1 VTLPSRLAFGHCI
14 LSVLLLLSLNDASA
28 QTSGSISGSVR
39 DSTGSALPGISL
51 TLSESG
57 SATSSMHTTTDK
69 FGAFHFDHIALGSYR
84 FSSDQPGDTIAPNG
98 PVMLSLETPVLHR
111 DLTLTSASDS
121 PYKPQPAPQLQAAG
135 IRGYIDPGG
144 YSAPAGAAAASKL
157 IQGAADLNRPSNNAD
172 QDIDAACWHET
183 ALLKA
188 VHDRPENAAVHRR
201 LGQYYLAQHQ
211 LEKALAEFQR
221 ARMLDEH
228 DPETLVSLAV
238 TLLQTRQ
245 FAKAHD
251 LLVANA
257 SGADQAEIHRLLA
270 RSDEGVGA
278 FQQASLEYQVAAAL
292 EPTEANFYGAGYEL
306 ILAGSAAAAV
316 MVFDAGTARYPE
328 SITLTLGMGTA
339 DFLLGQSAEA
349 TRIFL
354 RCAMLHPD
362 DSRLYPFLSASF
374 TISGIDPD
382 AVESTFARYYQ
393 LHPEDANAAYF
404 YALMLVHR
412 NSADTIKASVD
423 AETLLKRAIQLE
435 PLFAK
440 AHLQLGNVYL
450 DGRDYTHAA
459 EEFATALRLDPGLWE
474 TRYKL
479 SAAYKRTGQ
488 LELADQQMRLFLA
501 KKSQNA
507 SENQASGPQLEEF
520 LSVFAKPDPKP
531 NPHAAC
537 AVRN

>member
-1 VTLPSRLAFGHCI
+1 MTLPSRLALGRCV
-14 LSVLLLLSLNDASA
+14 LPVLLLLSLNEVSA

-39 DSTGSALPGISL
+39 DSSGSMLPGISL

-57 SATSSMHTTTDK
+57 SATSSIHTTTDK
-69 FGAFHFDHIALGSYR
+69 LGAFHFDHIALGSYR
-84 FSSDQPGDTIAPNG
+84 LSTDQPGDTIALNT
-98 PVMLSLETPVLHR
+98 PVVLSAETPALHR

-121 PYKPQPAPQLQAAG
+121 PKKPPPALQLQAAG

-157 IQGAADLNRPSNNAD
+157 IQGAADLNRPSNDAD
-172 QDIDAACWHET
+172 QDIDAACSHET
-183 ALLKA
+183 TLLKA
-188 VHDRPENAAVHRR
+188 VLDRPNNTAVHRR

-211 LEKALAEFQR
+211 SEKALAELQR
-221 ARMLDEH
+221 ARILDEH

-238 TLLQTRQ
+238 TLLQMRQ

-270 RSDEGVGA
+270 RSDEGMGA
-278 FQQASLEYQVAAAL
+278 FQQASLEYQAAAAL
-292 EPTEANFYGAGYEL
+292 EPTEADFYGAGYEL

-316 MVFDAGTARYPE
+316 KVFDAGTAHYPG
-328 SITLTLGMGTA
+328 SITLLLGMGTA

-354 RCAMLHPD
+354 RCATLHPD

-374 TISGIDPD
+374 TISGTDPD

-393 LHPEDANAAYF
+393 HHPQDANAAYF
-404 YALMLVHR
+404 YALVLVHR
-412 NSADTIKASVD
+412 NSADTNRASVD
-423 AETLLKRAIQLE
+423 AETLFKRAIQLE

-450 DGRDYTHAA
+450 DARDYTRAA

-479 SAAYKRTGQ
+479 SAAYKRIG
-488 LELADQQMRLFLA
+488 LPELAEQQMRLFLA

-507 SENQASGPQLEEF
+507 SEDQASGPQLEEF
-520 LSVFAKPDPKP
+520 LSVFAKPNPKP
-531 NPHAAC
+531 NPNAAC

>member
-1 VTLPSRLAFGHCI
+1 VTLPSRLALGHCI
-14 LSVLLLLSLNDASA
+14 LSVLLLLSLNEASA

-39 DSTGSALPGISL
+39 DATGSTLPGISL

-57 SATSSMHTTTDK
+57 SATSSIHTTTDK

-84 FSSDQPGDTIAPNG
+84 LSTDQPGETIALNG
-98 PVMLSLETPVLHR
+98 PVMLSAETPALHR
-111 DLTLTSASDS
+111 DLILTSASDS
-121 PYKPQPAPQLQAAG
+121 PYKPPPALQLQAAG

-157 IQGAADLNRPSNNAD
+157 IQGAADLNRPINNAD
-172 QDIDAACWHET
+172 QDIDAACSHET

-188 VHDRPENAAVHRR
+188 VHDRPDNAAVHRR

-211 LEKALAEFQR
+211 PEKALADLQR
-221 ARMLDEH
+221 ARMLDEY

-245 FAKAHD
+245 FTKAHD
-251 LLVANA
+251 LLAANA

-270 RSDEGVGA
+270 RSNEGVGA

-292 EPTEANFYGAGYEL
+292 EPTEADFYGAGYEL

-316 MVFDAGTARYPE
+316 KVFDSGTARYPE
-328 SITLTLGMGTA
+328 SITLLLGMGTA
-339 DFLLGQSAEA
+339 NFLLGQSAEA

-354 RCAMLHPD
+354 RCATLHPD

-374 TISGIDPD
+374 TLSGIDPD

-404 YALMLVHR
+404 YALILVHR
-412 NSADTIKASVD
+412 NSADTNKASVD
-423 AETLLKRAIQLE
+423 VETLFKRAIQLE

-459 EEFATALRLDPGLWE
+459 EEFAIALRLDPGLWE
-474 TRYKL
+474 THYKL
-479 SAAYKRTGQ
+479 SAVYKRTGQ
-488 LELADQQMRLFLA
+488 RELADQQMRLFLA
-501 KKSQNA
+501 KKSQSV
-507 SENQASGPQLEEF
+507 SEDQASGPQLEEF

-531 NPHAAC
+531 NPNAAC